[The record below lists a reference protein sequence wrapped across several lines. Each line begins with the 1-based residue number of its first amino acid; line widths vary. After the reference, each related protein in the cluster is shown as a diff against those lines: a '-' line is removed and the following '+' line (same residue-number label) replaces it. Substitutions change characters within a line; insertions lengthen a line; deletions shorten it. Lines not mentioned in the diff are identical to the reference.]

1 MSRSMFVN
9 ATLVDGA
16 GGSPLKDAAVLVDDD
31 RIVSVGPMAQ
41 VETPSDA
48 TVFDLLGKTLMPGL
62 IEAHLHICGGTDP
75 APDALVA
82 NSVPFLAL
90 QGALNAR
97 ALLDAGYTTARSL
110 GAPGYA
116 DVALRQA
123 ITKGMIPGPRLLVS
137 GEPLSADGLRT
148 GSPGA
153 FIGVDGARKAVRT
166 QIRNGADVI
175 KLVPSGAVG
184 SNAYTMPWDTE
195 MTREEMAAVAD
206 ESHRL
211 GKKVAAHA
219 YSPES
224 VTDCILAGIDSI
236 EHGVMIDEPTI
247 ALMAEKGTAL
257 VPTMSAFDNYVRPG
271 AEERFPAWRLERG
284 RPMAEIQLTNF
295 EKYLEYGIRIAAGS
309 DGPRPGAPAGSQAY
323 ELQLM
328 REAGMPAMQVL
339 LAATKTAAEVL
350 GLGDVLG
357 TIEVG
362 KLADLIV
369 VDGDP
374 LADVKVLQHRDLVKL
389 VMKGG
394 QVYRSSL

>member
-1 MSRSMFVN
+1 MSQSMFVN
-9 ATLVDGA
+9 VTLIDGV
-16 GGSPLKDAAVLVDDD
+16 GGSPLKDAAVLVDDE

-41 VETPSDA
+41 VETPPRA
-48 TVFDLLGKTLMPGL
+48 TVFDLRGKTLMPGL
-62 IEAHLHICGGTDP
+62 IEAHLHICGGSNPT
-75 APDALVA
+75 PDALV
-82 NSVPFLAL
+82 STLVPFLAL
-90 QGALNAR
+90 QGAQNAE
-97 ALLDAGYTTARSL
+97 ALLGAGYTTVRSL

-116 DVALRQA
+116 DVAVKQA
-123 ITKGMIPGPRLLVS
+123 IMKGMIPGPRLLVS

-153 FIGVDGARKAVRT
+153 FLGVDGARKAVRT
-166 QIRNGADVI
+166 QVSNGADVI

-195 MTREEMAAVAD
+195 MTRDEMAAVAD
-206 ESHRL
+206 EAHRL

-224 VTDCILAGIDSI
+224 VTDCVMAGIDSI

-271 AEERFPAWRLERG
+271 AEERFPSWRLERG
-284 RPMAEIQLTNF
+284 RPMAEIQLANF
-295 EKYLEYGIRIAAGS
+295 KKYLEYNIRIAAGA
-309 DGPRPGAPAGSQAY
+309 DGPRPGAPAGSQTY
-323 ELQLM
+323 ELELM
-328 REAGMPAMQVL
+328 RQAGMPAMQVL

-350 GLGDVLG
+350 GLGDSLG

-362 KLADLIV
+362 KFADLIV
-369 VDGDP
+369 VDGNP
-374 LADVKVLQHRDLVKL
+374 LADVKVLQNRELVKL

-394 QVYRSSL
+394 QVYRSDL